1 LREGLGASPPRARGL
16 LAATLLLFCL
26 PLFVNLGRADFHN
39 DEAIYSFAI
48 DRMLASGDWLV
59 PRALSHD
66 DLPLFDKPPLKF
78 WMVAA
83 PIAMRWLPANEFGH
97 RFWDAAMGA
106 AALVYVFLLGGRLLN
121 PLAGFVSVLMLV
133 AHAPLVF
140 THGLRSNNMESALVL
155 AYCGGVYHYLRW
167 TASFDVRV
175 TVDERSNVRTTNDAV
190 HGSIH
195 VWAVSLYFVL
205 AFLTKFVAALFLP
218 MILGFT
224 ALVVPEHRRA
234 LRRGWRTWLLAA
246 VTAIVLSAPWF
257 LFMSQRFGGIFW
269 RELFGVHVFQ
279 RLTATLDPGHLQP
292 WSYYLAQMAVFW
304 DTAALMV
311 MASGLI
317 VLAWWTARRADPEA
331 VIFVLWFLVPTVVI
345 SLATS
350 KLYHYIYPFLPPLA
364 IAGGYFAALA
374 LALGRA
380 PFDRFI
386 ERFNARLIERAPRL
400 ARWRRR
406 RATRAVLAVAIAGS
420 LALAIGSLVFG
431 RVTFTIGSTE
441 LASAGILRPGL
452 AAVLLAVLFDVQRR
466 ARPLVLA
473 LLVVSFLPLQ
483 GYRDS
488 MMLLGAATNPRRT
501 ASRCIQDIHV
511 ASATAPR
518 GLVIDL
524 PDAALNQSIFYYF
537 EPIRPWHREPTSG
550 GQPVLTT
557 RPSSAGPVL
566 DLGDGVVAVLPGVY
580 GACAAI

>member
-1 LREGLGASPPRARGL
+1 LREGLGASPPRARGF
-16 LAATLLLFCL
+16 LAATLLFFCL
-26 PLFVNLGRADFHN
+26 PLFVNLGGADFHN

-59 PRALSHD
+59 PRALSRD

-106 AALVYVFLLGGRLLN
+106 AAFVYVFLLGARLLN
-121 PLAGFVSVLMLV
+121 PLAGFLSVLILV

-167 TASFDVRV
+167 TFVVR
-175 TVDERSNVRTTNDAV
+175 TFERSSKDTRTPNGKIQVFAV
-190 HGSIH
+190 
-195 VWAVSLYFVL
+195 ALYFVL
-205 AFLTKFVAALFLP
+205 GFLTKFVAALFLP

-234 LRRGWRTWLLAA
+234 WRRGWRTWAVAA

-269 RELFGVHVFQ
+269 RELFGVHVYQ
-279 RLTATLDPGHLQP
+279 RMTATLDPGHLQP
-292 WSYYLAQMAVFW
+292 WSYYFAQMAVFW
-304 DTAALMV
+304 DTAALTV

-317 VLAWWTARRADPEA
+317 LLAWWTARRVNPEA

-374 LALGRA
+374 LAMGRA

-386 ERFNARLIERAPRL
+386 ERFNASLIERAPRL

-406 RATRAVLAVAIAGS
+406 PATRALLAVAIAGS
-420 LALAIGSLVFG
+420 LALAIGSLVVG
-431 RVTFTIGSTE
+431 RVVLTIGSTE

-452 AAVLLAVLFDVQRR
+452 AAVLFAVLFDVQRR
-466 ARPLVLA
+466 VRPLVLA

-483 GYRDS
+483 GYRDA
-488 MMLLGAATNPRRT
+488 MMLLGAATNPRRA
-501 ASRCIQDIHV
+501 ASRCIQDIQA
-511 ASATAPR
+511 ASATASR
-518 GLVIDL
+518 GVVIDL

-537 EPIRPWHREPTSG
+537 EPIRPWHREPASG

-566 DLGDGVVAVLPGVY
+566 DLGDGVVAVMPGVY